1 MANFFKYLIHNA
13 SISHPCNAH
22 CLYCQFLTVINL
34 LGRGGGERG
43 RERERGRRGRG
54 RGCHAANKL
63 LGNVAVSLTLTWHGG
78 SHGSQKREEMESGS
92 HCG

>member
-1 MANFFKYLIHNA
+1 M
-13 SISHPCNAH
+13 
-22 CLYCQFLTVINL
+22 
-34 LGRGGGERG
+34 RREERERG
-43 RERERGRRGRG
+43 KGEGRRGERERERGGKGEGRG
-54 RGCHAANKL
+54 YHAANKL

>member
-1 MANFFKYLIHNA
+1 M
-13 SISHPCNAH
+13 
-22 CLYCQFLTVINL
+22 
-34 LGRGGGERG
+34 GGGGGEGGEGGGGGGG
-43 RERERGRRGRG
+43 RRRERGGKGEGRG
-54 RGCHAANKL
+54 YHAANKL